1 MTCRLNIKTTIVV
14 FIALLLSACGY
25 QLQKPLS
32 LEASTQPVYVE
43 GDRLISLALKQQL
56 RSNGIQ
62 ITEKS
67 SAASSVITVSL
78 IDNDIRS
85 YSISID
91 ARDAETL
98 RSMTAAI
105 EWRYRA
111 NKNKSHGQLL
121 EKSLVSAEVVQVKNP
136 DNVAAQSSE
145 NEILMRELRERLI
158 EKMISLIRYR

>member
-1 MTCRLNIKTTIVV
+1 MTCRLNLKTTVV
-14 FIALLLSACGY
+14 VCIAILLSACGY

-32 LEASTQPVYVE
+32 LAASTQPIYIE
-43 GDRLISLALKQQL
+43 GDRRISLALKQQL
-56 RSNGIQ
+56 RSNGIE
-62 ITEKS
+62 IAEKS

-78 IDNDIRS
+78 IDNDRRS
-85 YSISID
+85 YSISVD

-111 NKNKSHGQLL
+111 NKNNSSRQLL
-121 EKSLVSAEVVQVKNP
+121 KKSLVSAEVVQVKNP

-145 NEILMRELRERLI
+145 SEILMRELRERLV